1 MVISCNVPS
10 FNNLTPDQ
18 KIKKIEKYLNELN
31 DQLHIVLN
39 NLELDNFTLQTQNAI
54 NISEETKNLIEN
66 DLEASI
72 EAIKNRII
80 KTADEINS
88 TIQSEISVMSGQV
101 EYISGQ
107 FGTFTEDYFKESVEN
122 ALNKTDTY
130 TTIKNL
136 NGYITTSQ
144 SYIKTGNISADI
156 GSAEDKIGIVIGD
169 AITGDNQSSNMKVVI
184 VGDRMSFYEGTNE
197 VAYISGKELVINKV
211 KINEYIYFGSYKID
225 VINGI
230 AFRWEVQDG

>member
-88 TIQSEISVMSGQV
+88 TLESEISVMSGQV

-107 FGTFTEDYFKESVEN
+107 FGTLTDDYFKERVEN
-122 ALNKTDTY
+122 ALNTTDTY
-130 TTIKNL
+130 TTIRNL

-156 GSAEDKIGIVIGD
+156 GSTEDKVGIVIGD

-211 KINEYIYFGSYKID
+211 KIQQYIYFGSYRID
-225 VINGI
+225 VIDGI
-230 AFRWEVQDG
+230 AFRWEV

>member
-88 TIQSEISVMSGQV
+88 TIQSEISTLSGQIQYNS
-101 EYISGQ
+101 EY
-107 FGTFTEDYFKESVEN
+107 GTLTDEYFRQRVEN
-122 ALNKTDTY
+122 AIN
-130 TTIKNL
+130 TTEIFEKISEID
-136 NGYITTSQ
+136 GYIEDRQ
-144 SYIKTGNISADI
+144 SYIRTGDISADI
-156 GSAEDKIGIVIGD
+156 GSSVAKFGIVIGETT
-169 AITGDNQSSNMKVVI
+169 IGDNQSSNMKVVI

-211 KINEYIYFGSYKID
+211 KIQQYIYFGKYRID
-225 VINGI
+225 VIDGI
-230 AFRWEVQDG
+230 AFRWEGEV